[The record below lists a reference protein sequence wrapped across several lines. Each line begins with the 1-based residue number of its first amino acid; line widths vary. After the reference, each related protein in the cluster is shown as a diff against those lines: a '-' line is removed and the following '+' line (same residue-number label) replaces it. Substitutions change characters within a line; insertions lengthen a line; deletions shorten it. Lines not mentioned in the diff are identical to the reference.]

1 MLRVWSVPVRDA
13 SAASSWP
20 SKQYGLGQELIQL
33 GGGVLPLGKILHVI
47 QRREVM
53 GRPRQDNTVLGR
65 GRHIPFQSHL
75 TPLGSYKLPVSN
87 RPFSISLNAL
97 ITDISSYPS
106 SSLLTVITIA
116 HQISMLNFS
125 RSQKRGGEG
134 IGSLAT
140 GVVATVL
147 LTIDGISPPAS
158 ASEPRSWRSRVNHVL
173 QIPLAADRNSGVRSQ
188 LERTVRTAMTA

>member
-1 MLRVWSVPVRDA
+1 MWSVPVRDA
-13 SAASSWP
+13 SAASSWA

-75 TPLGSYKLPVSN
+75 TPRGSYKLPVSN

-125 RSQKRGGEG
+125 RSQKREERGSAALRLGGSYSVAHYRRNFSAG
-134 IGSLAT
+134 IRLGASQLA
-140 GVVATVL
+140 
-147 LTIDGISPPAS
+147 IP
-158 ASEPRSWRSRVNHVL
+158 SEPCTPDSVGSRSEFGR
-173 QIPLAADRNSGVRSQ
+173 PLPARANSPNRDDG
-188 LERTVRTAMTA
+188 LIAC